1 MNVADWWP
9 SGVPEDQ
16 RRAWIRPAIMNKWFK
31 VDGIQPTSYI
41 SRAERQNKPI
51 RYKRQKHGVR
61 EDCIIGPKVYRV
73 LDLVARARGEGKKIE
88 PADELYHER
97 AMDALTLKR
106 YRIEKEIKRFEREV
120 THTIESSV
128 LSNTLTGKHMVSE
141 QDIVAQAESFENQC
155 GVYFLVKDNRVVYVG
170 QSVHIS
176 ARLADHSKTKDFDS
190 YAFIRC
196 GKEKLDMLESLYI
209 HALSPEYQGRSGH
222 KGAHIAAPYSFEQ
235 LVALGNK
242 K

>member
-9 SGVPEDQ
+9 SGVPKDQ

-31 VDGIQPTSYI
+31 VDGVQPTSYI

-51 RYKRQKHGVR
+51 RYKRQKHSVR
-61 EDCIIGPKVYRV
+61 KDAILGPKVYRV
-73 LDLVARARGEGKKIE
+73 LDLVARAKAEGKKIE
-88 PADELYHER
+88 PTDELYHER

-106 YRIEKEIKRFEREV
+106 YRIEKEIEQLERKA
-120 THTIESSV
+120 THIIESSV
-128 LSNTLTGKHMVSE
+128 LSTSLTGKHMVSE
-141 QDIVAQAESFENQC
+141 QYIVAKAEYFENQC

-170 QSVHIS
+170 QSVQIS
-176 ARLADHSKTKDFDS
+176 ARLADHAKTKNFDS

-196 GKEKLDMLESLYI
+196 DKEKLNVLESLYI
-209 HALSPEYQGRSGH
+209 HALSPEYQGRSGS
-222 KGAHIAAPYSFEQ
+222 KGEFIAAPYSFEQ
-235 LVALGNK
+235 LVALGDK

>member
-1 MNVADWWP
+1 MDVSDWWP
-9 SGVPEDQ
+9 SCVPEDQ
-16 RRAWIRPAIMNKWFK
+16 RRTWIRPAVMNKWFK

-51 RYKRQKHGVR
+51 RYIRHNTGKN
-61 EDCIIGPKVYRV
+61 CIIGPKVYRV
-73 LDLVARARGEGKKIE
+73 LDLVARVRGENKKIE
-88 PADELYHER
+88 PSDELYHER

-106 YRIEKEIKRFEREV
+106 YRLGKEIERFERKV
-120 THTIESSV
+120 THLVESSV
-128 LSNTLTGKHMVSE
+128 LSNTLTGKHMVLE
-141 QDIVAQAESFENQC
+141 QEIVAQAESFENQC
-155 GVYFLVKDNRVVYVG
+155 GVYFLVRGNRVVYVG
-170 QSVHIS
+170 QSVQIS

-196 GKEKLDMLESLYI
+196 DKEKLDVLESLYI

-235 LVALGNK
+235 LVSLGNK